1 MVLRRIPYSWNIRG
15 LYVTNARTRIGYD
28 LVLGQQA
35 GLQAHCDQYQPRYVR
50 PEQMF
55 RPNPI
60 AYAVD
65 RGVGLAVKGGD
76 VFHMGAFS
84 STGLVNI

>member
-1 MVLRRIPYSWNIRG
+1 M
-15 LYVTNARTRIGYD
+15 TNARTRIGYD

-65 RGVGLAVKGGD
+65 GGVGLAVKGGG
-76 VFHMGAFS
+76 VFGILFD
-84 STGLVNI
+84 GLGEYLKARYA